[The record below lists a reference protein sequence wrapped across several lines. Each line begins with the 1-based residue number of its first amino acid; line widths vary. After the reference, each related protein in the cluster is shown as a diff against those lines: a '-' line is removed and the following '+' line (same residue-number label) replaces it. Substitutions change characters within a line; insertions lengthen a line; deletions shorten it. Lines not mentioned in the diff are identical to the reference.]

1 MKKVALIVALVLLV
15 IQVMKAEN
23 NFKKEKTG
31 DVAKIE
37 RIK

>member
-1 MKKVALIVALVLLV
+1 MKKVALIFALVLLV

-23 NFKKEKTG
+23 NFKKEKNG